1 MAAPYLGEN
10 CLELTDA
17 EGGRGVAFLYV
28 SEGQLVLNAQD
39 GSNLVIVRTGPETA
53 ALIKRFAAQL

>member
-1 MAAPYLGEN
+1 MAAPHLDEN

-28 SEGQLVLNAQD
+28 SEGQLVLNARD
-39 GSNLVIVRTGPETA
+39 GSNLVIVRAGPEA
-53 ALIKRFAAQL
+53 AELIKRFAAKS

>member
-1 MAAPYLGEN
+1 MSAANRDDN

-17 EGGRGVAFLYV
+17 DGGRGVAYLYV

-39 GSNLVIVRTGPETA
+39 GSNLVIVRAGPEAA